1 MKIGVFKY
9 EDWEKEHLEK
19 GLRGTHE
26 IVFFTDCLTKDSVL
40 ADTDFETI
48 LVFVDSAVTAETLNK
63 FPNLKLV
70 ATRSTG
76 YDHIDLAAAKERGI
90 TVAYVPAYGEETV
103 AEYTFALLLSLTRKI
118 YESYDRVREE
128 GSFALTGL
136 RGVDLNKK
144 TIGVIGTG
152 KIGKNV
158 IQIAKGFD
166 MNVIAYDPYP
176 SEDSAKK
183 FGFSYKSFEDV
194 LKESDVITIH
204 VPYMESTHHLLNGKA
219 FSLMK
224 KGTYLINTSRGGI
237 IETTALVDALNKG
250 IIAGA
255 GLDVL
260 EEEGA
265 IKDELHLL
273 TEGHYKEH
281 DLKTV
286 LADHVLI
293 DMPNVIVTPHNAF
306 NTNEA
311 LRRIT
316 DTTIQNVNNFMSGGE
331 VFTVK

>member
-1 MKIGVFKY
+1 MKIAVFRY

-19 GLRGTHE
+19 GLQGAHE
-26 IVFFTDCLTKDSVL
+26 VVFFPKPLTSDSLPEV
-40 ADTDFETI
+40 TDFEAI
-48 LVFVDSAVTAETLNK
+48 LIFVDSAVTKEVLTH
-63 FPNLKLV
+63 FPNLRLV

-76 YDHIDLAAAKERGI
+76 YDHIDLVYTKEKGI

-103 AEYTFALLLSLTRKI
+103 AEYTFALLLSLTRKV
-118 YESYDRVREE
+118 YEGYERVREE
-128 GSFALTGL
+128 GSFDLSGL

-144 TIGVIGTG
+144 TIGIIGTG
-152 KIGKNV
+152 KIGRNV

-176 SEDSAKK
+176 NNEAAGKL
-183 FGFSYKSFEDV
+183 GFLYKSFEDL
-194 LKESDVITIH
+194 LKESDVVSIH
-204 VPYMESTHHLLNGKA
+204 VPYMESTHHLLNEKA

-224 KGTYLINTSRGGI
+224 KGAFIVNTSRGGI
-237 IETTALVDALNKG
+237 IDTQALVDALNKG
-250 IIAGA
+250 VVAGA

-273 TEGHYKEH
+273 TEGHYKDH
-281 DLKTV
+281 DLKTI

-306 NTNEA
+306 NTIEA

-316 DTTIQNVNNFMSGGE
+316 DTTIQNVNNFVSGGE
-331 VFTVK
+331 VCVVK

>member
-1 MKIGVFKY
+1 MKIAVFKY
-9 EDWEKEHLEK
+9 EDWEKDHLQK
-19 GLRGTHE
+19 GLEGQHE
-26 IVFFTDCLTKDSVL
+26 VVFFEKPLTIDSIP
-40 ADTDFETI
+40 AETDFEALI
-48 LVFVDSAVTAETLNK
+48 VFVDSVVTKEVLVA
-63 FPNLKLV
+63 FPNVHLI

-76 YDHIDLAAAKERGI
+76 YDHIDLTYAKERGI
-90 TVAYVPAYGEETV
+90 AVAYVPAYGEETV

-118 YESYDRVREE
+118 YQSYDRVREE

-136 RGVDLNKK
+136 RGVELNRK
-144 TIGVIGTG
+144 TIGIIGEG

-176 SEDSAKK
+176 NEEFAKK
-183 FGFSYKSFEDV
+183 LGFTYKSFEDV

-204 VPYMESTHHLLNGKA
+204 VPYMESTHHLLNEKA
-219 FSLMK
+219 FSMMK
-224 KGTYLINTSRGGI
+224 KGMYIINTSRGGI
-237 IETTALVDALNKG
+237 IDTTALVNALNKG
-250 IIAGA
+250 IVAGS

-281 DLKTV
+281 DLKTI

-293 DMPNVIVTPHNAF
+293 DLPNVIVTPHNAF
-306 NTNEA
+306 NTIEA

-316 DTTIQNVNNFMSGGE
+316 DTTIQNVNNFVLGGE
-331 VFTVK
+331 VCVVK